1 MDARLSKLA
10 VTTPSDLEIVLTR
23 SFDAPAHL
31 VFDCLTKVEH
41 VRRWWGGCEESDESE
56 ATFDIDLRVG
66 GKWRFVL
73 FMGEKGRH
81 GFSGEYREILPPSR
95 LVYTFVYEPFPD
107 HGALVTVLLNE
118 KNGRTTLTETVLHK
132 TKEGRDGHL
141 SSNMEVG
148 AGLSY
153 DRLED
158 LLHDIASSN

>member
-1 MDARLSKLA
+1 MDARLSKLT
-10 VTTPSDLEIVLTR
+10 VTTPSDLEFVLTR

-31 VFDCLTKVEH
+31 VFDCLTKAEH
-41 VRRWWGGCEESDESE
+41 VRRWWGGCDESE

-73 FMGEKGRH
+73 FMGEQGQH
-81 GFSGEYREILPPSR
+81 GFHGEYREIVPPAR

-118 KNGRTTLTETVLHK
+118 RDGRTTLTETVLHK
-132 TKEGRDGHL
+132 TREGRDGHL
-141 SSNMEVG
+141 SSGMEAG
-148 AGLSY
+148 AARSY

-158 LLHDIASSN
+158 VLAEIHGAAS